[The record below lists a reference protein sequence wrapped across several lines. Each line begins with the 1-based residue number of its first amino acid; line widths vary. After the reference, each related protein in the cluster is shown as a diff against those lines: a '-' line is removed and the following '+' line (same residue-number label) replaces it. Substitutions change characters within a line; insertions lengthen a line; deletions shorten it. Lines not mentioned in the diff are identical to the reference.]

1 MQRLMTVI
9 LAFLGMV
16 GALAIDTYLPSI
28 PAIGRH
34 FAVGTVAVQQ
44 TLSIFLFCFAFM
56 MLFYGT
62 LSDSFG
68 RRPVI
73 MVALGFYVASSL
85 MAAMAPSF
93 GWLLVARALQ
103 GLSAGAGSVVGAA
116 MVQDRFSGAQAQK
129 IMSHIMMVFGL
140 APAIAPI
147 FGGWLHVHY
156 GWQATF
162 YFLALFGSVMW
173 LLVWR
178 VLPESLPVEKRS
190 VFHPGEIGANY
201 LKVLRHPRFV
211 LLSLTIGMAFGG
223 LSLYIGS
230 AANFVMEILKLPET
244 AFGWM
249 FIPLISGMVLGSAW
263 SGKVAA
269 RVAPVRMK
277 WVGFAIMLAGALGGV
292 LYNLFFVADIPWAV
306 LPLMV
311 FTFGLAAA
319 MPAIQ
324 MSAFE
329 LFPDNRGLS
338 SSMLSFIQM
347 ISFALVSGLVAP
359 LLFGSALKLA
369 LGMLGGVILAFI
381 CWRLASLERFAAR
394 PVPNTAHAFPEAI
407 DEQNRVSV
415 N

>member
-1 MQRLMTVI
+1 MTVI
-9 LAFLGMV
+9 LACLGMV

-28 PAIGRH
+28 PAIGRE
-34 FAVGTVAVQQ
+34 FAVGAVAVQQ

-73 MVALGFYVASSL
+73 LVSLAVYTAASLGAAL
-85 MAAMAPSF
+85 APSF
-93 GWLLVARALQ
+93 GSLLAARALQ
-103 GLSAGAGSVVGAA
+103 GLAAGAGSVVGAA
-116 MVQDRFSGAQAQK
+116 IVQDRFKGAEAQK

-156 GWQATF
+156 GWRATF
-162 YFLALFGSVMW
+162 YFLALFGSLML

-178 VLPESLPVEKRS
+178 ALPESLPAQQRAQ
-190 VFHPGEIGANY
+190 FHPRLIAANY
-201 LKVLRHPRFV
+201 LKVLSHPRFV
-211 LLSLTIGMAFGG
+211 LLALTVGMAFGG

-230 AANFVMEILKLPET
+230 AANFVMEILHLPET

-263 SGKVAA
+263 GGKVAA
-269 RVAPVRMK
+269 TVAPVRMK
-277 WVGFAIMLAGALGGV
+277 AIGFAIMFAGGIGGV
-292 LYNLFFVADIPWAV
+292 LYNLLFVAAVPWAV

-329 LFPDNRGLS
+329 LFPDNRGLA

-347 ISFALVSGLVAP
+347 MAFAVVSGLVAP
-359 LLFGSALKLA
+359 LLFDSALKLA
-369 LGMLGGVILAFI
+369 AGMLGGVVLAFV
-381 CWRLASLERFAAR
+381 CWRLSALARFAA
-394 PVPNTAHAFPEAI
+394 PVVVVADNGESVVAFERSI
-407 DEQNRVSV
+407 
-415 N
+415 